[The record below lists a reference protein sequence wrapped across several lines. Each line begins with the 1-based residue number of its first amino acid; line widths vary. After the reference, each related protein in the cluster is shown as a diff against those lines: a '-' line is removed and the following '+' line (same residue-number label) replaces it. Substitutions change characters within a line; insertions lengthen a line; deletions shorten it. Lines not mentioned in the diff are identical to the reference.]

1 MFQESE
7 MQSVLREIRKND
19 PNFERENFIE
29 YAHSTLIPVAL
40 ESFLSGDLES
50 MKEWCS
56 EPVCRILRLDIR
68 PLFTPNFHGTVP
80 CWTFVASEQS
90 NKRFVLERWTSR

>member
-7 MQSVLREIRKND
+7 MTAVLREIRKND
-19 PNFERENFIE
+19 PNFDRENFIE

-40 ESFLSGDLES
+40 ESYLSGDLET

-56 EPVCRILRLDIR
+56 EPVC
-68 PLFTPNFHGTVP
+68 PV
-80 CWTFVASEQS
+80 
-90 NKRFVLERWTSR
+90 SR